1 MVQKE
6 KPRRGRPRAY
16 DPDQAL
22 AQATAAFWDA
32 GYSATSLDDLSAA
45 TGMNRPS
52 LYGAFGDKRAL
63 YLKSIEGY
71 RAMAQAAMQKSL
83 PYEGTLREALG
94 KLYDRAISL
103 YLSGEHGARGCLLT
117 GTAATEAVMDPDI
130 RRAARAALEE
140 IDAAFEARIRHGRDH
155 GDLPRSADPAML
167 GKLASAILHT
177 LSIRARTGAPRAMLE
192 AIAGTGVELIC
203 GAGKPSRR
211 KVVQR

>member
-6 KPRRGRPRAY
+6 KARRGRPRAY
-16 DPDQAL
+16 DPDEAL

-71 RAMAQAAMQKSL
+71 RAMAQAAMQKAL
-83 PYEGTLREALG
+83 PYEGSLREALTV
-94 KLYDRAISL
+94 LYERAISL

-117 GTAATEAVMDPDI
+117 STAATEAVMDPDI

-140 IDAAFEARIRHGRDH
+140 IDAAFETRIRHGRDH

-177 LSIRARTGAPRAMLE
+177 LSIRARTGAPRALLE
-192 AIAGTGVELIC
+192 AIAESGVELIC
-203 GAGKPSRR
+203 GTGKREKVRR
-211 KVVQR
+211 A

>member
-6 KPRRGRPRAY
+6 TSRRGRPRTY
-16 DPDQAL
+16 DPDRAL
-22 AQATAAFWDA
+22 VQATAAFWDA
-32 GYSATSLDDLSAA
+32 GFSATSLDDLSAA

-63 YLKSIEGY
+63 YLKTIEGY
-71 RAMAQAAMQKSL
+71 RAMAQAAMKEAL
-83 PYEGTLREALG
+83 PLGDSLREALTQ
-94 KLYDRAISL
+94 LYGRAISL

-117 GTAATEAVMDPDI
+117 STAATEAVLDPEI

-140 IDAAFEARIRHGRDH
+140 IDEAFEARIRHGRER
-155 GDLPRSADPAML
+155 GELPRSADPAML

-192 AIAGTGVELIC
+192 EIAASGVDLIC
-203 GAGKPSRR
+203 GAARPSRR
-211 KVVQR
+211 KSGGR

>member
-6 KPRRGRPRAY
+6 KARRGRPRAY

-63 YLKSIEGY
+63 YLKALEGY
-71 RAMAQAAMQKSL
+71 RAMAQAAMAKSL
-83 PYEGTLREALG
+83 PYEGTLRKALG
-94 KLYDRAISL
+94 QLYDRAISL
-103 YLSGEHGARGCLLT
+103 YLSGEQGARGCLLT
-117 GTAATEAVMDPDI
+117 STAATEAVLDPDI

-140 IDAAFEARIRHGRDH
+140 IDAAFEARIRHGRDR
-155 GDLPRSADPAML
+155 GELSRSADPAML

-192 AIAGTGVELIC
+192 SIAGSGVDLIC
-203 GAGKPSRR
+203 GSRR
-211 KVVQR
+211 KSASR

>member
-6 KPRRGRPRAY
+6 RARRGRPRAY

-71 RAMAQAAMQKSL
+71 RAMAQAAMQKWL

-94 KLYDRAISL
+94 ELYDRAISL

-117 GTAATEAVMDPDI
+117 STAATEAVMDPDI

-155 GDLPRSADPAML
+155 GDLARSADPAML
-167 GKLASAILHT
+167 SKLASAILHT
-177 LSIRARTGAPRAMLE
+177 LSIRARTGAPRALLE
-192 AIAGTGVELIC
+192 AIAGSGVELIC
-203 GAGKPSRR
+203 GAVKPSRR
-211 KVVQR
+211 KVAAR

>member
-83 PYEGTLREALG
+83 PYEGTLREALSG
-94 KLYDRAISL
+94 LYDRAISL
-103 YLSGEHGARGCLLT
+103 YLSGAHGARGCLLT
-117 GTAATEAVMDPDI
+117 STAATEAVMDPDI

-140 IDAAFEARIRHGRDH
+140 IDAAFEARIRHGRDR

-177 LSIRARTGAPRAMLE
+177 LSIRARTGAPRAVLE
-192 AIAGTGVELIC
+192 AIAASGVDLIC
-203 GAGKPSRR
+203 GSRR
-211 KVVQR
+211 RAAAR